1 MLASVRIKDF
11 ALIADLTMEFGE
23 NLNALTGESGAGKSI
38 IVEAIGLLVGERAA
52 TASIRGG
59 AGSAYVEGIF
69 EFADADGLGE
79 ALADLGI
86 ASEEGALIVSREI
99 TPSRS
104 IARLNGR
111 AVPLRA
117 LQRVTAALVDIQGQS
132 EQLSLFQPARQL
144 YFLDAFAGL
153 LVPAEELRQA
163 VRAYRELEREI
174 ATLRG
179 EARDRVREMD
189 LLQYQVAEI
198 TAAGLEAGEEEALR
212 SERLILMNS
221 RRLVELASTAARAL
235 AAEDG
240 AGAGATDLAGEAFE
254 HLQEMAELDASVEP
268 EVGRLG
274 AATEVLAA
282 LAADLGSYADSVEDD
297 PGRLEEIELR
307 LDLLEA
313 LRRKYGD
320 AIEDV
325 IAFGEE
331 ASERLGGL
339 ENADERT
346 GDLAGELERAG
357 KRMAKQAG
365 RLSAERRQAGGELTG
380 AVVNNMRELGMDSA
394 RFAID
399 FETITAGDGV
409 AVDGFDER
417 LHIEESGI
425 DRVTFVISTNPGEE
439 MMPLS
444 RVASGGE
451 VSRIMLALKAALSE
465 VDATPTLVFDE
476 IDQGIGAR
484 SADVIGEKLGFLAR
498 RHQVL
503 CITHLPQVAAFAD
516 AHFLIEKAARD
527 ERVVT
532 SVVRLDADRRREELA
547 TMAGKGEGAARTAAE
562 LLDRA
567 EAWRQAA
574 RRTAKKATR

>member
-1 MLASVRIKDF
+1 VLASVRIKDF

-23 NLNALTGESGAGKSI
+23 NLNALTGETGAGKSI

-69 EFADADGLGE
+69 EFADAGGLGE

-86 ASEEGALIVSREI
+86 ESEEGALIVSREI

-104 IARLNGR
+104 IARLNGQ

-117 LQRVTAALVDIQGQS
+117 LQQVTAALVDIQGQS

-153 LVPAEELRQA
+153 LEPAAELRQA
-163 VRAYRELEREI
+163 VREYRELEREI
-174 ATLRG
+174 ATLRV
-179 EARDRVREMD
+179 EARDRAREMD

-198 TAAGLEAGEEEALR
+198 TAAGLEAGEEAALR
-212 SERLILMNS
+212 AERRILMNS
-221 RRLVELASTAARAL
+221 RRLVELSSTAARVL
-235 AAEDG
+235 AAEDS
-240 AGAGATDLAGEAFE
+240 AGAADLAGEAFE
-254 HLQEMAELDASVEP
+254 HLQEMAELDAQMAP

-274 AATEVLAA
+274 AATEVLAG
-282 LAADLGSYADSVEDD
+282 LAADLGSYADSVEDN
-297 PGRLEEIELR
+297 PSRLEEIELR

-331 ASERLGGL
+331 ASGRLGGL
-339 ENADERT
+339 ENANERA
-346 GDLAGELERAG
+346 GELADELERAG
-357 KRMAKQAG
+357 ERMAEQAG
-365 RLSAERRQAGGELTG
+365 GLSAERRRAGGELTG
-380 AVVNNMRELGMDSA
+380 VVVNNMRELGMDAA

-399 FETITAGDGV
+399 FETVAVTDGV

-417 LHIEESGI
+417 LQIEESGI
-425 DRVTFVISTNPGEE
+425 DRVTFGISTNPGEE

-484 SADVIGEKLGFLAR
+484 SADVIGEKLGYLAR

-503 CITHLPQVAAFAD
+503 CITHLPQVAAYAD

-532 SVVRLDADRRREELA
+532 SVARLDADRRRAELA
-547 TMAGKGEGAARTAAE
+547 AMAGKGEGAAQTATE

-574 RRTAKKATR
+574 GPAARKATR